1 MENVFANIANKKPI
15 ARDSHLP
22 VANVEQ
28 VEMVDG
34 LKYVST
40 EYFIFIQRL
49 EYVFMRLT
57 TRGNLMMMG
66 SDLISNVYTELSAN
80 SSVSSIIM
88 AFSDLSDI
96 GDDEQDD
103 LVKHLTQTYCRMR
116 GKDFVRK
123 FIQRGL
129 KSKNLGKGIRSEVVV
144 VSNPKF
150 CLSIK
155 SEGKKSV
162 VTESLLF
169 KRDEMDSLLALTCSK
184 LSNLEISKLDDD
196 NLFQETN
203 DSNV

>member
-1 MENVFANIANKKPI
+1 M
-15 ARDSHLP
+15 
-22 VANVEQ
+22 EQ
-28 VEMVDG
+28 VEIFDG
-34 LKYVST
+34 LQYVSD
-40 EYFIFIQRL
+40 EYFTFVQRL
-49 EYVFMRLT
+49 EYVFMRLM
-57 TRGNLMMMG
+57 TRENLMMMG
-66 SDLISNVYTELSAN
+66 SDLISNVYNELSTNA
-80 SSVSSIIM
+80 SVSSIIM

-96 GDDEQDD
+96 GDDEKDD

-123 FIQRGL
+123 FMQRGF
-129 KSKNLGKGIRSEVVV
+129 KTKNLGKGIRSEVAV

-150 CLSIK
+150 RLSIK

-203 DSNV
+203 DSNI